1 MVCRTTHSTTGLSY
15 NALNNRSVLQRT
27 VQQFRLTTHYTTGL
41 FYKYN
46 TTGLS
51 YNVLYNRSVLQ
62 RTKQQVCL
70 TTHCTTILSYNALYN
85 RSVLQIQYNRSVL
98 QRTIQQVYLTTY
110 YTTGLFCNVLYK
122 SSILQRTI
130 QQVCLKMYSTTGP
143 PLVQSTIQQ
152 VYLTTYYTTRISYN
166 VPRLKYHTIGL
177 SYNLLYNWSILQL
190 YGTITIQIVCAM
202 MAALNFMLLLYN
214 VILFVCIRHLTYNF
228 ASPRRFQLCGHHRSY
243 LDVYARHII
252 EEPLVFYLTPKST
265 KAKQHH

>member
-1 MVCRTTHSTTGLSY
+1 
-15 NALNNRSVLQRT
+15 
-27 VQQFRLTTHYTTGL
+27 
-41 FYKYN
+41 
-46 TTGLS
+46 
-51 YNVLYNRSVLQ
+51 
-62 RTKQQVCL
+62 
-70 TTHCTTILSYNALYN
+70 
-85 RSVLQIQYNRSVL
+85 
-98 QRTIQQVYLTTY
+98 
-110 YTTGLFCNVLYK
+110 
-122 SSILQRTI
+122 
-130 QQVCLKMYSTTGP
+130 MYSTTGP
-143 PLVQSTIQQ
+143 PLVQNTIQQ

-177 SYNLLYNWSILQL
+177 SYNLLYNWSILEL